1 MVSLCIIFSPSWM
14 PQSRPAPTQLP
25 CWPTSKTFK
34 ITPSLPAWAC
44 ILVLTSPEQWSPQAT
59 RAATRIFISNMK
71 PPQARVYLEGIVLG
85 LVRVDLEQP
94 STRKDTLKLN
104 PHLYEALKRSLYK
117 PAAFFKAIIFPL
129 LDVSGLDGSIS
140 MDISG

>member
-25 CWPTSKTFK
+25 CRPTSKTFK

-44 ILVLTSPEQWSPQAT
+44 ILALTSPEQWSPQAT

-71 PPQARVYLEGIVLG
+71 PPQARVYLEGVVLG
-85 LVRVDLEQP
+85 L
-94 STRKDTLKLN
+94 
-104 PHLYEALKRSLYK
+104 ALKRSLYK

-140 MDISG
+140 MDIGG